1 MVALSHFQRGRIVGA
16 HLSGASA
23 TKMATLLDT
32 SRAGVSKVMTT
43 YTNHGKTPSGER
55 NSGQKPKLNVRDHC
69 TLKRIVSKI
78 YRTTAAR

>member
-32 SRAGVSKVMTT
+32 SRAAVSKVMTT

-55 NSGQKPKLNVRDHC
+55 NSGQKPKLNVRGSLYTEEDC
-69 TLKRIVSKI
+69 V
-78 YRTTAAR
+78 